1 MKTEYDFFLIE
12 KEHLKGK
19 KTFPF
24 QLYIFNPAH
33 KKYSMFLN
41 GNRPLTKE
49 HNDFLD
55 FILERGGKLAILKN
69 QRKTFLVAQET
80 EASEIPSLKERE
92 LHPLEKE
99 RLMNI
104 KLKEMFETKNG
115 LFSLQSAFEKAC
127 YEDNFEAII
136 ETARVE
142 IITFSVTSSPT
153 ISLAVHLAKTHLTND
168 NYLNRIVAVSYFL
181 AKNCN
186 IQDPSALADLIC
198 GAYFA
203 HLGLTQTPLTIV
215 RTPYKNLGDKEKS
228 LFQKHTIL
236 GHHLVKKS
244 QIDLSERCKKVILDH
259 HERATGNGYPSM
271 KYGDQIETLSQVVGA
286 VSHLF
291 EYSTGKITGSK
302 LSMKSIII
310 ALSSKSYL
318 PGLEFDFGDLVF
330 QSIISLIN
338 TDRDETKKETLLE
351 NKLTNNNAA

>member
-1 MKTEYDFFLIE
+1 MKTEYDFFIIE

-24 QLYIFNPAH
+24 QLYIFNPTY

-49 HNDFLD
+49 HNEFLD

-80 EASEIPSLKERE
+80 EAGEIPSLKERE

-99 RLMNI
+99 RIMNL
-104 KLKEMFETKNG
+104 KLKEMHDEKNG
-115 LFSLQSAFEKAC
+115 VFSLQSEFEKAVNA
-127 YEDNFEAII
+127 DNFEIII
-136 ETARVE
+136 ENAKIE
-142 IITFSVTSSPT
+142 IITFSVTTSST
-153 ISLAVHLAKTHLTND
+153 ISMAVHLAKNYLVND
-168 NYLNRIVAVSYFL
+168 NFLNRIVAVSYFL

-186 IQDPSALADLIC
+186 IVDQDALSDIIC

-203 HLGLTQTPLTIV
+203 HIGLTQTPLTIV

-228 LFQKHTIL
+228 LYQKHTIL

-244 QIDLSERCKKVILDH
+244 QIQLSERCKKIILDH
-259 HERATGNGYPSM
+259 HERTSGNGYPSM
-271 KYGDQIETLSQVVGA
+271 KYGDQIETLSQVVGG

-291 EYSTGKITGSK
+291 EYSTGRITGSK

-338 TDRDETKKETLLE
+338 IDKDEKKETLLE
-351 NKLTNNNAA
+351 HKLTNNNAA

>member
-12 KEHLKGK
+12 KDHLKGK

-33 KKYSMFLN
+33 KTYSMFLN

-49 HNDFLD
+49 HNEFLD
-55 FILERGGKLAILKN
+55 YILDRGGKLAILKN
-69 QRKTFLVAQET
+69 QRKTFLMAQET
-80 EASEIPSLKERE
+80 EAAEIPSLKERE

-99 RLMNI
+99 RIMNL
-104 KLKEMFETKNG
+104 KLKEMHDLKNG
-115 LFSLQSAFEKAC
+115 SFSLQSEFEKAASS
-127 YEDNFEAII
+127 DNFETII
-136 ETARVE
+136 ENAKVE
-142 IITFSVTSSPT
+142 IITFSVTTSAT
-153 ISLAVHLAKTHLTND
+153 ISMAIHLAKNCLIKD
-168 NYLNRIVAVSYFL
+168 NFLNRIVAVSYFL

-186 IQDPSALADLIC
+186 INDEDALADIIC

-203 HLGLTQTPLTIV
+203 HIGLTQTPLTIV
-215 RTPYKNLGDKEKS
+215 RTPYKNLGEKEKS

-236 GHHLVKKS
+236 GHHLIKKS
-244 QIDLSERCKKVILDH
+244 QIQLSERCKKIILDH
-259 HERATGNGYPSM
+259 HERTSGNGYPSM
-271 KYGDQIETLSQVVGA
+271 KYGEQVETLSQVVGG

-291 EYSTGKITGSK
+291 EYSSGRISGSK
-302 LSMKSIII
+302 LSMKSVIV

-338 TDRDETKKETLLE
+338 TDKDEKKETLLE
-351 NKLTNNNAA
+351 QKLTNNNAA